1 MSGPGPVARTS
12 RRSGG
17 PKERGA
23 CAVAICRAGVR
34 LGEAMP
40 ASPKTPNSTRFV
52 LDHHGPARHAER
64 VTGGVR
70 AQHRP
75 VGARVDHLQ
84 LGTSG
89 PSGVLAAEGEMGR
102 AQRYRTALA
111 GKVACA
117 RRAEPAA
124 EWGTAARR
132 RDRAGCHS
140 RNRPVDATR
149 AGRPA
154 ATLLNS
160 WPESRIA
167 RFESTSRAG
176 DSSIA
181 SGRRPAAR
189 PSSPSRGPK
198 QRTNGTIRGAKRASV
213 VPAAR
218 PQSDPSTGRRSD
230 SRDVRRPQG
239 GPRVFLVV
247 LTGKNERGG
256 NARRRVRSKVKTS

>member
-1 MSGPGPVARTS
+1 
-12 RRSGG
+12 
-17 PKERGA
+17 
-23 CAVAICRAGVR
+23 
-34 LGEAMP
+34 MP

-52 LDHHGPARHAER
+52 LDHHGHARHAER

-102 AQRYRTALA
+102 AQRCRTALA

-117 RRAEPAA
+117 RRSEPAA
-124 EWGTAARR
+124 GLVSGGTAA

-167 RFESTSRAG
+167 RFESTSRGG

-218 PQSDPSTGRRSD
+218 PQSDPSTGRRSN

-247 LTGKNERGG
+247 LTGENERGG
-256 NARRRVRSKVKTS
+256 NARRRVRSKQKTS